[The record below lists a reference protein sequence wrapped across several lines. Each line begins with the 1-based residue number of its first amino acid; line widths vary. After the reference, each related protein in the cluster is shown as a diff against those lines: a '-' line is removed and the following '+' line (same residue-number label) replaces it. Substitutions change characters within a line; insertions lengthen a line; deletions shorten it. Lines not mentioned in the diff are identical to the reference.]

1 MFRGM
6 ISRVSDMTRRWMIA
20 LPLVAV
26 GAMSTGCY
34 PGEDGPLGRSWL
46 DQTELGRYPREPLM
60 VSVVKNLDAVAEGPD
75 MTFASARPVQASDLV
90 YEPVDYTLAGGDVVQ
105 VTITNL
111 QGPGIVSTEPAA
123 RVSNSGNIALPYI
136 GQVKVSGLTEID
148 AAEAI
153 RNAYRDADVIAD
165 APVTVSIL
173 QANGNTFAINGAVA
187 RPGRYLIDQEIFRLN
202 DALVSAGNVASELG
216 IDYIYVVGRK
226 TGAAAPQAPA
236 GGPRPG
242 DNDPLAPGSA
252 VPNPQGP
259 ARRVMYLAQDG
270 EAPATGPRTMI
281 VDGKEVPIGG
291 AETQPEAD
299 PMAETAPQ
307 TGEDTGV
314 FEFAAPAEPTDR
326 EVIRVPYAELKAG
339 QLKYDIIIKPGD
351 MIYVPSPVIGEY
363 YMGGHV
369 NRPGAYSLTAR
380 NITLTQALITAGGL
394 DPVAWPDRCSIRRQL
409 SRDKQIIV
417 RVDLGAVVD
426 GRAPDIYL
434 KPDDQVMV
442 GTNAVAPFIAALRN
456 AFRIT
461 YGFGFLYD
469 RNYADD

>member
-1 MFRGM
+1 
-6 ISRVSDMTRRWMIA
+6 MIA
-20 LPLVAV
+20 LPLLAV

-34 PGEDGPLGRSWL
+34 QGEDGPWGRSWL

-75 MTFASARPVQASDLV
+75 MTFASARPVRASDLV

-136 GQVKVSGLTEID
+136 GQVRVSGLTEIG

-173 QANGNTFAINGAVA
+173 QANGNTFAINGAIA

-202 DALVSAGNVASELG
+202 DALVSSGNVTSELG
-216 IDYIYVVGRK
+216 IDYIYVVRRK
-226 TGAAAPQAPA
+226 TDQAAAPQAPA
-236 GGPRPG
+236 DGPRPG
-242 DNDPLAPGSA
+242 ANDPLAPGSA
-252 VPNPQGP
+252 LPNPQGP
-259 ARRVMYLAQDG
+259 ARRVVYMAQDG
-270 EAPATGPRTMI
+270 EAPVTGPRTVI
-281 VDGKEVPIGG
+281 VDGKEVVVGG
-291 AETQPEAD
+291 AEAQPEAAPEAD
-299 PMAETAPQ
+299 PMAGNAP
-307 TGEDTGV
+307 GMAEDTGV
-314 FEFAAPAEPTDR
+314 FEFDAPAEPTDR
-326 EVIRVPYAELKAG
+326 EVIRVPFAELKAG

-351 MIYVPSPVIGEY
+351 LVYVASPVIGEY

-394 DPVAWPDRCSIRRQL
+394 DPVAWPDRCSIRRKISMDQ
-409 SRDKQIIV
+409 QVIV

-434 KPDDQVMV
+434 KPDDQVIV
-442 GTNAVAPFIAALRN
+442 GTNAIAPFIAALRN

-469 RNYADD
+469 RNFADDEFRN